1 MSLHEWRR
9 LVIST
14 IFILITQLCQS
25 VTNNFEIPESTL
37 IDIRNKYGDKA
48 VDRVKTWKKLIDSN
62 QDKGENEKLELVN
75 SFINELEFVN
85 DMTHWGKS
93 DYWATPI
100 ETLASNGGDCEDFA
114 IAKYFTLRALNVPEE
129 HLRLTYVKSLTLNQ
143 AHMVL
148 TYTNSPGTVPL
159 VLDNL
164 IHTIEPATQRTDL
177 MPVYSF
183 NAEGLWLA
191 KQKGIGQYLGAP
203 ERVNLWQELL
213 HRMQSLNGK

>member
-100 ETLASNGGDCEDFA
+100 ETLASNGGDCEDFS